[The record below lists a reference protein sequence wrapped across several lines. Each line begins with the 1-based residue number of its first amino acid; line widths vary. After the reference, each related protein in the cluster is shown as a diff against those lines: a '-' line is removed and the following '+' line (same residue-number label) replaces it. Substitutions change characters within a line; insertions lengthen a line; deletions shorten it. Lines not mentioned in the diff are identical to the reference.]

1 MNSSNLPNS
10 DRLFGIAAFLISM
23 GTFCVYIYE
32 ARLLQ
37 KQQYASALP
46 YLEMWN
52 SKPDPGT
59 YKLQL
64 VNNGIGP
71 AFIKDVKVHYRGKVY
86 KGDHVRF
93 YQTIIPPNERVSFLN
108 SNIPVGRVIP
118 AGRTIDI
125 IALEGSPANADRVNK
140 LFGDGKAKDAD
151 KAKIEITYSS
161 VYDETWRVFGMEG
174 TPQKL
179 DD

>member
-1 MNSSNLPNS
+1 MNSSNLPNT

-23 GTFCVYIYE
+23 GTFFVYIYE

-52 SKPDPGT
+52 SKPKQGI
-59 YKLQL
+59 YKLVL
-64 VNNGIGP
+64 ANNGVGP

-86 KGDHVRF
+86 QGDHVHF
-93 YQTIIPPNERVSFLN
+93 YQSVIPRNERVSFMSTN
-108 SNIPVGRVIP
+108 VQVGKVIP
-118 AGRTIDI
+118 AGQTIDI
-125 IALEGSPANADRVNK
+125 IFLEGSPADADRMNN
-140 LFGDGKAKDAD
+140 LFGDGKVSDAD
-151 KAKIEITYSS
+151 KASVEITYSS
-161 VYDETWRVFGMEG
+161 VYDETWRIREG